1 MRQETKI
8 FLGIGLFT
16 VLVFAGI
23 IWLVSKSNTSGTV
36 NADVLVRP
44 DSQKIESPGAK
55 VVLVEFG
62 DYQCPA
68 CKAVN
73 PLVNQILKDY
83 TGKITFVFRNFLLP
97 QHQYA
102 IISAE
107 SAEIAGDQ
115 GKFWEMHDMIYD
127 HQDEWVGS
135 KSPKDIFLQYAKN
148 LGMNTEEFKRS
159 LDANKYSDKIERD
172 RNDGHS
178 INIDATPTFFVN
190 GQKLVIRSA
199 DDLKSAINNAF
210 K

>member
-8 FLGIGLFT
+8 FLGIGIFT

-23 IWLVSKSNTSGTV
+23 IWLVSKSNTTGTV
-36 NADVLVRP
+36 SADVLVRP
-44 DSQKIESPGAK
+44 DSQKIEVPGAK

-68 CKAVN
+68 CKAIN

-83 TGKITFVFRNFLLP
+83 KGKITFVFRNFTLP

-102 IISAE
+102 IVSAE

-115 GKFWEMHDMIYD
+115 GKFWEMHDMIYE
-127 HQDEWVGS
+127 HQDEWVIS
-135 KSPKDIFLQYAKN
+135 KSPQDLFVQYAKN
-148 LGMNTEEFKRS
+148 LGMNVDEFKKS

-172 RNDGHS
+172 RNDGNS

-190 GQKLVIRSA
+190 GHKLVINYVG
-199 DDLKSAINNAF
+199 DLKSAIDNAL